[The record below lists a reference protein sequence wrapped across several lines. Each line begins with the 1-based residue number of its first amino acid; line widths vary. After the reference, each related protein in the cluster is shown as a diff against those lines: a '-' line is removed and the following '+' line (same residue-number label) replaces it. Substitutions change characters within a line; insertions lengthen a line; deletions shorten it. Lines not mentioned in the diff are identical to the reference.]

1 MPKRSSTED
10 VVYNFVCKNPGKCTY
25 FISKNL
31 NMSGGRVRH
40 ALNVLNKK
48 GLIRFKFERKN
59 PRIKKLTYPVSAWRL
74 LPRKIRGQLKKIEVK
89 IRHK

>member
-10 VVYNFVCKNPGKCTY
+10 IIYDFVCKNPGKCTY
-25 FISKNL
+25 FISKKL
-31 NMSGGRVRH
+31 KMSGGRVRH

-59 PRIKKLTYPVSAWRL
+59 PRIKKLCYPESAWRL
-74 LPRKIRGQLKKIEVK
+74 LPRKIKVQLKRIKLK
-89 IRHK
+89 MR